1 MYVGYILYR
10 DGSGDTNLR
19 VGDVGYV
26 PAHWEESDRLLPSSG
41 TQTDGTAIK
50 DNPGWYT
57 VLTPTDGGN
66 GGRNGGGN
74 IGGGNAGDFNLSL
87 LPPKHCRTIY
97 CNKAN
102 YDPVSGVGV
111 ASRGTDLEAVLGAGE
126 HFSTGDTGDRAGGRG
141 VKGTRG
147 AGGRGDIW
155 RDKII
160 RQWIM
165 YRLIPL
171 PQVRNTTNLL

>member
-74 IGGGNAGDFNLSL
+74 SGGGHTGGGDIRRQPEEHS
-87 LPPKHCRTIY
+87 HTIY
-97 CNKAN
+97 CDRVH
-102 YDPVSGVGV
+102 YGPVSSGGM
-111 ASRGTDLEAVLGAGE
+111 DL
-126 HFSTGDTGDRAGGRG
+126 
-141 VKGTRG
+141 
-147 AGGRGDIW
+147 
-155 RDKII
+155 
-160 RQWIM
+160 
-165 YRLIPL
+165 
-171 PQVRNTTNLL
+171 